1 MCICDDGTFVAGAR
15 MLDVLGAGKVRGNGK
30 GQRLRRAARISADRA
45 HALIPKLTSGRATQ
59 RLLHALSLW
68 RRCLHTSPRDAR
80 PSTAVR
86 GAEVL
91 NPAGVYRPDT

>member
-15 MLDVLGAGKVRGNGK
+15 MLAVLGAGKVLGNGK

-68 RRCLHTSPRDAR
+68 RRCLLHLSEGRAPFDRCAR
-80 PSTAVR
+80 CRSAKSCR
-86 GAEVL
+86 GV
-91 NPAGVYRPDT
+91 